1 MNKQYVKE
9 VLNYYKDVLE
19 TDYYLDFIFDEKGRI
34 EQSNKDC
41 SELAYFFFGLK
52 NQIDGKNIFINNL
65 SSIFEKKQAKK
76 YKISPSEILNL
87 FYTPLMIQVN
97 DDKDNLLNIAPF
109 FIKIP
114 IVDIENPFDNAQKVI
129 NVFLDT
135 ENNDSF
141 EENIFYG
148 NQIMINPAFFIEPF
162 ELLDISF
169 LEVLD
174 KLRRDNAK
182 GNSIENM
189 RQFAEYFL
197 DVIKALKGNN
207 EIDKSELEEGGQRS
221 IIKNLRSIFER
232 ELNNILETKEINK
245 NIVISDTPYFFAENL
260 SKKKDNKMIQG
271 LLKVYNYIE
280 KADIDE
286 NNILSLLLKGNKY
299 KYSPVPYEKVQND
312 NVTIN
317 MTPTLNNE
325 LSLKHYGSLSSEYD
339 LTTSQK
345 YCMNITN
352 TNLPIIAFNGPP
364 GTGKTSLLRAMIGN
378 ITAKNALRCYE
389 EFLSRKDKFSFS
401 IPLISYSTNNRAL
414 DNIVEGIYDAY
425 NEIRTSL
432 KDSDKILME
441 SWIDPNFTFQYK
453 NSDKKNMTIENNF
466 NNIGLSVPIIK
477 TVNSLNESNPDK
489 PIFTTSLQTLNQLVS
504 SVQNKP
510 KLYIEEYMLKL
521 NQFRRVC
528 NDDFVKNRHLDA
540 LSQATKFLFQEIN
553 KTIKEL
559 NTCNQKLNRW
569 LNSKVDVNELG
580 LIQNISEK
588 LNIEQQKTTTKI
600 EYDFFITFVKDNIET
615 IKESILNYHN
625 EIDVLEQSY
634 TKELDTLH
642 KQYKDIED
650 NVYFEYEKSL
660 FKINNDLNL
669 FVTQNESYK
678 NEQIKAVTKQYNE
691 QIEKQQ
697 KLFTQNS
704 FFKKLYMKILKED
717 KKEYKIIEDKFQN
730 SINEIEKQY
739 DDKIKNIEVSNENLL
754 QEVQEKYTQSIKR
767 YEEDKKSNIIFIQN
781 NFQNTKKTIEQN
793 FKDEFKLL
801 GWSNSSISDINNTII
816 DIEVNIN
823 KLEIVDKFFYDEYE
837 QKIKDIYQNADKE
850 LRTYIYLCSKH
861 LLEGLFLYEVY
872 SLNQSKIS
880 TQKCFGCGTK
890 DSLNDP
896 VENEKGNMTYKCKN
910 CDFLFTNKDDDFH
923 IKRKL
928 SNSEI
933 VRLFEDKYIYIN
945 NKGYTLK
952 KEGTFWNIKPYVN
965 ISQNSSNSSMPQE
978 QMLRYLSIFF
988 PIVNT
993 TCHSF
998 GNVLPIKESYIENM
1012 LIDEA
1017 GMILSP
1023 YAVNIYTAK
1032 RVFVFGDEKQIE
1044 PVYPLGVK
1052 GKSSKKDEDNPT
1064 EYKTKKEEINGYLLK
1079 KHISKPNIVKVKEF
1093 ASVLNSSIMSLANK
1107 SVYIKNPYI
1116 QHTLDGDLWLM
1127 EHFRCRDNII
1137 DFCNQEIYNGIMNLQ
1152 KGNNNQECHFDF
1164 IETTIDA
1171 QSKDGSKYNTHEANE
1186 IINHIKQRLI
1196 YCKTLDEKKEILK
1209 NIGIISPFKQ
1219 QEYELNKIIKREN
1232 LDGLVAGTVHKFQ
1245 GSEREIIYFS
1255 TTVGETNS
1263 CANSFYNNEEKPNI
1277 INVAISRA
1285 KEKFIIVGNRAK
1297 LAEDTQSLT
1306 GKLIK
1311 YIDTINSN
1319 CINNSK
1325 F

>member
-1 MNKQYVKE
+1 M
-9 VLNYYKDVLE
+9 
-19 TDYYLDFIFDEKGRI
+19 
-34 EQSNKDC
+34 
-41 SELAYFFFGLK
+41 
-52 NQIDGKNIFINNL
+52 
-65 SSIFEKKQAKK
+65 
-76 YKISPSEILNL
+76 
-87 FYTPLMIQVN
+87 
-97 DDKDNLLNIAPF
+97 
-109 FIKIP
+109 
-114 IVDIENPFDNAQKVI
+114 
-129 NVFLDT
+129 
-135 ENNDSF
+135 
-141 EENIFYG
+141 
-148 NQIMINPAFFIEPF
+148 
-162 ELLDISF
+162 
-169 LEVLD
+169 
-174 KLRRDNAK
+174 
-182 GNSIENM
+182 
-189 RQFAEYFL
+189 
-197 DVIKALKGNN
+197 
-207 EIDKSELEEGGQRS
+207 
-221 IIKNLRSIFER
+221 
-232 ELNNILETKEINK
+232 
-245 NIVISDTPYFFAENL
+245 
-260 SKKKDNKMIQG
+260 
-271 LLKVYNYIE
+271 
-280 KADIDE
+280 
-286 NNILSLLLKGNKY
+286 
-299 KYSPVPYEKVQND
+299 
-312 NVTIN
+312 
-317 MTPTLNNE
+317 
-325 LSLKHYGSLSSEYD
+325 
-339 LTTSQK
+339 
-345 YCMNITN
+345 
-352 TNLPIIAFNGPP
+352 
-364 GTGKTSLLRAMIGN
+364 
-378 ITAKNALRCYE
+378 
-389 EFLSRKDKFSFS
+389 
-401 IPLISYSTNNRAL
+401 
-414 DNIVEGIYDAY
+414 
-425 NEIRTSL
+425 
-432 KDSDKILME
+432 
-441 SWIDPNFTFQYK
+441 
-453 NSDKKNMTIENNF
+453 
-466 NNIGLSVPIIK
+466 
-477 TVNSLNESNPDK
+477 
-489 PIFTTSLQTLNQLVS
+489 
-504 SVQNKP
+504 
-510 KLYIEEYMLKL
+510 
-521 NQFRRVC
+521 
-528 NDDFVKNRHLDA
+528 DA
-540 LSQATKFLFQEIN
+540 LSLATRFLYQEIN

-559 NTCNQKLNRW
+559 NIRNQKLNRW

-580 LIQNISEK
+580 LIQYISEK

-600 EYDFFITFVKDNIET
+600 EYDFFITFVKENIKT
-615 IKESILNYHN
+615 IKESISNYHN

-634 TKELDTLH
+634 SKELDILH

-650 NVYFEYEKSL
+650 NIYFEYDNSL
-660 FKINNDLNL
+660 TKINNDLNL
-669 FVTQNESYK
+669 KLNQSEIYK
-678 NEQIKAVTKQYNE
+678 NEQIKTVTQQYNE
-691 QIEKQQ
+691 QKENQQ
-697 KLFTQNS
+697 KLFTQNN
-704 FFKKLYMKILKED
+704 FFKKLYIKILQED
-717 KKEYKIIEDKFQN
+717 KKEFKFIEDKFQY
-730 SINEIEKQY
+730 SRNEIEKQY
-739 DDKIKNIEVSNENLL
+739 DYKIKNIETFNENLL
-754 QEVQEKYTQSIKR
+754 QEAQEKYRQSIKI
-767 YEEDKKSNIIFIQN
+767 YEEDKKSNIIFMQN
-781 NFQNTKKTIEQN
+781 NFQNAKKTIEQN

-823 KLEIVDKFFYDEYE
+823 KLEIADKFFYDEYE

-952 KEGTFWNIKPYVN
+952 KEGTFWNIKPYAN

-1064 EYKTKKEEINGYLLK
+1064 EYKTKQEEINGYLLK

-1137 DFCNQEIYNGIMNLQ
+1137 DFCNQEIYSGIMNLQ

-1186 IINHIKQRLI
+1186 IINHIKQKLI

-1263 CANSFYNNEEKPNI
+1263 CANSFYNNEKKPNI